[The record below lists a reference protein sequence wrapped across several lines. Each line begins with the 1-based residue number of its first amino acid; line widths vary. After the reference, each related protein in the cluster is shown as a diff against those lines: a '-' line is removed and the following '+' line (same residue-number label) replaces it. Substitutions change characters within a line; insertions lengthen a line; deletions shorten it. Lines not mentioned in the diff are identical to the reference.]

1 MYKDY
6 LSVRVQQINVKEI
19 KCLCR
24 RVDESSCLVL
34 PNNWI
39 FDHSTFAKN
48 IIDISA
54 ICHFGLI
61 LLIAVYD
68 IGKSLSRLLCKRL
81 CRLDVRSEMGMTQP
95 TSVLDR
101 LPPPFRERVKGK
113 ALTDLNKSRPAR
125 LQSLSASPVPL

>member
-95 TSVLDR
+95 RTFDR
-101 LPPPFRERVKGK
+101 LPLPIRDRVRGK
-113 ALTDLNKSRPAR
+113 ALTDLNESRPAR
-125 LQSLSASPVPL
+125 LQSLSASPAPL